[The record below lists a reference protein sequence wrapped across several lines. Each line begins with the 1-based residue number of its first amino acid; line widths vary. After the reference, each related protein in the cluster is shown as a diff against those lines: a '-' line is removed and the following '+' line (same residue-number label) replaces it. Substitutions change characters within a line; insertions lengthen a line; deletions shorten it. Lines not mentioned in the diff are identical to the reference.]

1 MKKRF
6 RLTTIILVILITI
19 ISNNENTS
27 IGIDNYYFVIGIG
40 LDKGGNNSI
49 NLSIQIP
56 SSSAGEKSDNSGS
69 SQSGN
74 YEIYSVEGNTINE
87 CITILNSYLNKQ
99 INLSH
104 CTAIVISEELAKED
118 IRPYFYTLNNN
129 NELRHSSSIIIS
141 STKAYDVLN
150 NISKSGKVFS
160 SRLYDY
166 LIVSSNYTAYTINS
180 TLGTF
185 FGALNNDYRQISA
198 IYTIQTEGNIIQPG
212 GIAVFKDAKMVGT
225 LSPIDSICHSIITN
239 KLNTTV
245 LTIDNPFNK
254 TGKMD
259 LDINLYKSTSTK
271 IDLINT
277 TPYIS
282 ISIYPEGIIRS
293 SGEKFDYSSQKNIE
307 IVEDEVNSYLEKCTK
322 EYLYKITKEYK
333 SDIVGFKGICKS
345 KYLTEEDFNKIHFDE
360 IFPDSFYNVS
370 INTKISSS
378 HLFNKE

>member
-1 MKKRF
+1 MKKRY
-6 RLTTIILVILITI
+6 RLITIILVILITI
-19 ISNNENTS
+19 ISNNENAS

-40 LDKGGNNSI
+40 LDKGEMGSI
-49 NLSIQIP
+49 NLSVQIP
-56 SSSAGEKSDNSGS
+56 SSTAGGKSDSSGS

-74 YEIYSVEGNTINE
+74 YEIYTVEGNTINE

-104 CTAIVISEELAKED
+104 CAAIVISEELAKEG

-129 NELRHSSSIIIS
+129 NELRHSSTVIIS
-141 STKAYDVLN
+141 STNAYDVLN

-166 LIVSSNYTAYTINS
+166 LKVSSNYTAYTINS
-180 TLGTF
+180 NLGTF
-185 FGALNNDYRQISA
+185 FGAINNSNRQISS
-198 IYTIQTEGNIIQPG
+198 IYTIQTEGNVIQPG

-225 LSPIDSICHSIITN
+225 LSPIYSICHSIVTN
-239 KLNTTV
+239 TLNTTI
-245 LTIDNPFNK
+245 LSIDNPFNNIEK
-254 TGKMD
+254 ID
-259 LDINLYKSTSTK
+259 LDINLYKNTNTK
-271 IDLINT
+271 IDLING

-282 ISIYPEGIIRS
+282 INIYPEGIIKS
-293 SGEKFDYSSQKNIE
+293 SGENFDYSNQKNIKA
-307 IVEDEVNSYLEKCTK
+307 VENEVNSYLEQCTK

-360 IFPDSFYNVS
+360 IFPDSFYNIS
-370 INTKISSS
+370 INTKIRSS

>member
-6 RLTTIILVILITI
+6 RLITIILVILITI
-19 ISNNENTS
+19 ISNNGNAN

-40 LDKGGNNSI
+40 LDKGETGSI
-49 NLSIQIP
+49 NLSVQIP
-56 SSSAGEKSDNSGS
+56 SSTAGEKSDSSGS

-74 YEIYSVEGNTINE
+74 YEIYTVEGNTINE

-104 CTAIVISEELAKED
+104 CSAIVISEKLAKEG

-129 NELRHSSSIIIS
+129 NELRHSSTVIIS
-141 STKAYDVLN
+141 STNAYDVLN

-166 LIVSSNYTAYTINS
+166 LTVSSNYTAYTINS
-180 TLGTF
+180 NLGTF
-185 FGALNNDYRQISA
+185 FGAINNSNRQISS
-198 IYTIQTEGNIIQPG
+198 IYTIETEGNVIQPG
-212 GIAVFKDAKMVGT
+212 GLAVFKDAKMVGT
-225 LSPIDSICHSIITN
+225 LSPIYSICHSIVTN
-239 KLNTTV
+239 TLNTTV
-245 LTIDNPFNK
+245 LTIDNPFNTIEK
-254 TGKMD
+254 ID
-259 LDINLYKSTSTK
+259 LDINLYKSTKTK
-271 IDLINT
+271 IDLING

-282 ISIYPEGIIRS
+282 INIYPEGIIRS
-293 SGEKFDYSSQKNIE
+293 SGKNFDYSNQKNIKT
-307 IVEDEVNSYLEKCTK
+307 VENEVNSYLEKYTK

-360 IFPDSFYNVS
+360 IFPDSFYNIS
-370 INTKISSS
+370 INTKIRSS

>member
-1 MKKRF
+1 MKKRY
-6 RLTTIILVILITI
+6 RLITIILVILITI
-19 ISNNENTS
+19 ISNNENAS

-40 LDKGGNNSI
+40 LDKGEMGSI
-49 NLSIQIP
+49 NLSVQIP
-56 SSSAGEKSDNSGS
+56 SSTAGGKSDSSGS

-74 YEIYSVEGNTINE
+74 YEIYTVEGNTINE

-104 CTAIVISEELAKED
+104 CAAIVISEELAKEG

-129 NELRHSSSIIIS
+129 NELRHSSTVIIS
-141 STKAYDVLN
+141 STRAYDVLN

-166 LIVSSNYTAYTINS
+166 LKVSSNYTAYTINS
-180 TLGTF
+180 NLGTF
-185 FGALNNDYRQISA
+185 FGAINNSNRQISS
-198 IYTIQTEGNIIQPG
+198 IYTIQTEGNVIQPG

-225 LSPIDSICHSIITN
+225 LSPIYSICHSIVTN
-239 KLNTTV
+239 TLNTTI
-245 LTIDNPFNK
+245 LSIDNPFNNIEK
-254 TGKMD
+254 ID
-259 LDINLYKSTSTK
+259 LDINLYKNTNTK
-271 IDLINT
+271 IDLING

-282 ISIYPEGIIRS
+282 INIYPEGIIKS
-293 SGEKFDYSSQKNIE
+293 SGENFDYSNQKNIKA
-307 IVEDEVNSYLEKCTK
+307 VENEVNSYLEKCTK